1 MPVAS
6 TVTPVSA
13 DPATADPAVVES
25 AAIRALR
32 IAVELAGH
40 SGPDY
45 WADLTLGRA
54 GDPPLDLSADA
65 PNVVRVR
72 AADLREAGKL
82 RDRIRAEAAEEGRE
96 PDSVTVLVDVE
107 VVLASDAR
115 TARTRRTRPEA
126 TRGEADTLS
135 YVGTPHG
142 LAGLIADIHA
152 VQVADGVTLI
162 PLAAPFTVEHLVDGT
177 LPWLASR
184 GLIEVSPTVVEVLRR
199 FGEGAQESV
208 RAS

>member
-1 MPVAS
+1 MSVAS

-13 DPATADPAVVES
+13 DPAVLES
-25 AAIRALR
+25 AAIRPLR
-32 IAVELAGH
+32 VAVELAGH

-54 GDPPLDLSADA
+54 GDPPLDLSADVS
-65 PNVVRVR
+65 NVVRVR

-82 RDRIRAEAAEEGRE
+82 RDRIRAVAAGEGRD

-115 TARTRRTRPEA
+115 TARTRRTRRTRPES
-126 TRGEADTLS
+126 TRGEAGTLS

-177 LPWLASR
+177 LPWLESR

-199 FGEGAQESV
+199 FGEGAQASV

>member
-1 MPVAS
+1 MSDTRTLNSSTASLPVDR
-6 TVTPVSA
+6 P
-13 DPATADPAVVES
+13 
-25 AAIRALR
+25 LR
-32 IAVELAGH
+32 VAVELAGPA
-40 SGPDY
+40 GPDY

-54 GDPPLDLSADA
+54 GDPPLDLTSAS

-72 AADLREAGKL
+72 ASDLREAGKL
-82 RDRIRAEAAEEGRE
+82 RDRVRAEAAAEGRD
-96 PDSVTVLVDVE
+96 PDSVTVLVDLE

-115 TARTRRTRPEA
+115 TARRRPDAVR
-126 TRGEADTLS
+126 RGGAGTLS

-152 VQVADGVTLI
+152 VRVADGVTLV
-162 PLAAPFTVEHLVDGT
+162 PLDASFTVEHLVDGT
-177 LPWLASR
+177 LPWLESR

-199 FGEGAQESV
+199 FGEGAHPAV

>member
-1 MPVAS
+1 MSVAS
-6 TVTPVSA
+6 TVILVS
-13 DPATADPAVVES
+13 ADPAVVES
-25 AAIRALR
+25 AAIRPLR
-32 IAVELAGH
+32 VAVELTGH

-45 WADLTLGRA
+45 WADLTLGRV
-54 GDPPLDLSADA
+54 GDPPLDLSADVS
-65 PNVVRVR
+65 NVVRVR

-82 RDRIRAEAAEEGRE
+82 RDRIRAEAAEEGRD

-107 VVLASDAR
+107 IVLASDAR
-115 TARTRRTRPEA
+115 TARTRPES
-126 TRGEADTLS
+126 TRGEAGTLS

-162 PLAAPFTVEHLVDGT
+162 PLAAPFTVEYLVDGT
-177 LPWLASR
+177 LPWLESR
-184 GLIEVSPTVVEVLRR
+184 GLVEVSPTVVEVLRR
-199 FGEGAQESV
+199 FGEGARTSV

>member
-1 MPVAS
+1 MSVAS
-6 TVTPVSA
+6 TVTPVPA

-25 AAIRALR
+25 AAIRPLR
-32 IAVELAGH
+32 VAVELTGH

-54 GDPPLDLSADA
+54 GDPPLDLSADVS
-65 PNVVRVR
+65 NVVRVR

-82 RDRIRAEAAEEGRE
+82 RDRIRAEAAEEGRD

-107 VVLASDAR
+107 VILASDAR
-115 TARTRRTRPEA
+115 TARTRRTRPES
-126 TRGEADTLS
+126 TRGEAATLS

-177 LPWLASR
+177 LPWLESR

-199 FGEGAQESV
+199 FGEGAQASV

>member
-1 MPVAS
+1 MSVSS
-6 TVTPVSA
+6 TVTPVS
-13 DPATADPAVVES
+13 ADPAVVES
-25 AAIRALR
+25 AAIRPLR
-32 IAVELAGH
+32 VAVELTGH

-45 WADLTLGRA
+45 WADLTLGRV
-54 GDPPLDLSADA
+54 GDPPLDLSADVS
-65 PNVVRVR
+65 NVVRVR

-82 RDRIRAEAAEEGRE
+82 RDRIRAEAAEEGRD

-107 VVLASDAR
+107 IVLASDAR
-115 TARTRRTRPEA
+115 TRRTPPES
-126 TRGEADTLS
+126 TRGEAGTLS

-177 LPWLASR
+177 LPWLESR
-184 GLIEVSPTVVEVLRR
+184 GLVEVSPTVVEVLRR
-199 FGEGAQESV
+199 FGEVPRTSV

>member
-1 MPVAS
+1 MSVAS
-6 TVTPVSA
+6 TVTPV
-13 DPATADPAVVES
+13 PEDPAVGES
-25 AAIRALR
+25 PAFRPWGV
-32 IAVELAGH
+32 AVELTGR

-45 WADLTLGRA
+45 WAGRTRGRA
-54 GDPPLDLSADA
+54 GAPPLDLSADGS
-65 PNVVRVR
+65 NVVRVR

-82 RDRIRAEAAEEGRE
+82 RDRIRAVAAREGRD

-115 TARTRRTRPEA
+115 TARTRRIRPES
-126 TRGEADTLS
+126 TRGEAGTLS

-177 LPWLASR
+177 LPWLESR

-199 FGEGAQESV
+199 FGEGAQASV